1 MDTSLEAFSYVI
13 VSVKRGRMSVCTCY
27 VGISN
32 SPEDLRWEFRKENK
46 KERKK
51 KENTLST
58 KKAAKETIK
67 TVIVFFFI
75 AFLGRKHVFL
85 FSLIKSHLRM
95 RKLAF

>member
-13 VSVKRGRMSVCTCY
+13 VSVKRERRSICTCY

-46 KERKK
+46 REGIK

-58 KKAAKETIK
+58 KKAKKKTIN
-67 TVIVFFFI
+67 
-75 AFLGRKHVFL
+75 
-85 FSLIKSHLRM
+85 
-95 RKLAF
+95 